1 MLAYIARRLFFLS
14 LTLLG
19 LSVVTF
25 FISRVVPSDPARLAA
40 GPYATEDMVQKIRQ
54 EFGLDKPLA
63 VQYWNYISGIFRGDF
78 GRSIRT
84 RRPVSQDL
92 GRFYPATLELVL
104 FSLVV
109 FGAIPGVMLGVLSAY
124 YHDRWVDQLV
134 RPISIIGLGL
144 PGFWLALMLQ
154 SLVASKLG
162 LLPVGGRLSLGV
174 SSPGSIT
181 HFFLIDSL
189 FTGNGRAFLDAL
201 KHILLPSI
209 SLAFPAFASI
219 TRLTRAEALDVLNAD
234 YVRTAWAKGVS
245 GLRVLW
251 RHILRNAMIPTTT
264 MIGLRFGWMLGGTI
278 MVETVFNWPGL
289 GLYAVQAATFSD
301 FNAIMGVTLLIG
313 LNFGVA
319 NLTVDLLYGV
329 LDPRI
334 RYE

>member
-134 RPISIIGLGL
+134 RPISINGLGL

-319 NLTVDLLYGV
+319 NLIVDLLYGV